1 MMTRETYIARKT
13 DLENRMHQTRMDE
26 RKQLKEV
33 NVAYE
38 DRLQDLQTSYRRQ
51 RQALLDER
59 AIKRTE
65 VENRYKEQRRALWTE
80 DCELVDAWR
89 AQLSEITPPTG
100 GGLQPNIGGAGV

>member
-26 RKQLKEV
+26 KKQLKEV

-59 AIKRTE
+59 ALKRTE
-65 VENRYKEQRRALWTE
+65 VENEYKGRRRALWAE

-89 AQLSEITPPTG
+89 AQLSEITPPSG
-100 GGLQPNIGGAGV
+100 GGQQHEKGGDA